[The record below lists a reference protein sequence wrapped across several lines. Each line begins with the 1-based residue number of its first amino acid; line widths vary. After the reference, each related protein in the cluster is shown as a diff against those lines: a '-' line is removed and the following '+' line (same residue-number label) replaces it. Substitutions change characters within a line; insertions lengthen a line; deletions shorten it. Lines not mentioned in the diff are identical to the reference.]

1 MSQHN
6 TREINTQYAHERIK
20 QIDQMITE
28 INARIDDAI
37 NNAKH
42 HTNKRARKLE
52 HRKVEQYEFK
62 MMHLRAQRAALSRAL
77 QRKTQRMETNDDN
90 TPKIRKVV

>member
-42 HTNKRARKLE
+42 HTNKRARELE
-52 HRKVEQYEFK
+52 RQEAERYTAILSDMQAE
-62 MMHLRAQRAALSRAL
+62 RAVLYRTL